1 MEVGGKKKLNEWIM
15 SVKVTSLWGTAGVYK
30 ADYFTRA
37 GQVIPDRLVK
47 TTFLGEAEIAIR
59 LSIKSLFSDMFLL

>member
-1 MEVGGKKKLNEWIM
+1 MGKKTSINEWII

-47 TTFLGEAEIAIR
+47 TTFLGEAEIAIS